1 MCGIWAFINPAGYDI
16 KKLYEDFMKIKH
28 RGPDFSVFQNY
39 QNLIVGFHRLSI
51 MDLSFKS
58 NQPYT
63 LKDDE
68 RTIVFICNGEI
79 YNYKKLIKNYNLPI
93 NTKSDC
99 MTIPQLYM
107 KLTYNDFLELFIDE
121 IKGEFSFLLFEF
133 NNQNK
138 LQKLVVSRDAIGVRP
153 LYYSKPTVENQSLIF
168 SSEIKG
174 CSSYEHE
181 VIEYPPGIT
190 MLFNF

>member
-1 MCGIWAFINPAGYDI
+1 
-16 KKLYEDFMKIKH
+16 MKIKH

-93 NTKSDC
+93 DTKSDC

-133 NNQNK
+133 DNQNK
-138 LQKLVVSRDAIGVRP
+138 LHKLVVGRDAIGVRP
-153 LYYSKPTVENQSLIF
+153 LYYSKPTIENQSLIF

-181 VIEYPPGIT
+181 VIEYPPGNI
-190 MLFNF
+190 MSYNFENDKLVD